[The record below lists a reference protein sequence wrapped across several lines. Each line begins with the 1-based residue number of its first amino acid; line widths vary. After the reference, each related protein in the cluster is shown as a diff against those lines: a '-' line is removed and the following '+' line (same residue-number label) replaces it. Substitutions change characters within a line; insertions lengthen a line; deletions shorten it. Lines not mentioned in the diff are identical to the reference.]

1 MSQGKAFVPT
11 TPHEST
17 GPPNSHGRGARTG
30 GMHAP
35 AHIRSATR
43 GYSTASAGYPERQRR
58 RSSRATAALGGDFGL
73 NTGAELTPGQSLH
86 PGSPPRRDGFG
97 AAPLPPRGPAVP
109 PGGRR
114 RSLQPPPAPP
124 CLRPAAR
131 GPAGTTSP
139 LRGAQRWREEG
150 RGGELYI
157 YGN

>member
-1 MSQGKAFVPT
+1 MSQGKAFVPA

-17 GPPNSHGRGARTG
+17 GPPNSHGRGAQTG

-97 AAPLPPRGPAVP
+97 AAPLPPAAPRCPPAAAAALCS
-109 PGGRR
+109 RR
-114 RSLQPPPAPP
+114 RRPRRHHLPAPRGTEMERRREGGGALH
-124 CLRPAAR
+124 LR
-131 GPAGTTSP
+131 
-139 LRGAQRWREEG
+139 
-150 RGGELYI
+150 
-157 YGN
+157 